1 MAAPVPFSAKSRSS
15 LAALLLGL
23 SLTLPAW
30 AAPVAVEFLPPDLP
44 AQDICIEK
52 RADPEVVS
60 RWTGW
65 DGTALPL
72 DNPDLILRDARR
84 LRDLNA
90 GMHLELIERMFAAVA
105 AMPGLKQVPDI
116 AIDRINLYIK
126 AGRTAQLRELGLI
139 DALEAKGPGLG
150 PKALNVLAGL
160 YLDGIVVKRDVERG
174 QQYVVAAAM
183 GGNADALLRLARM
196 NLAGQSVP
204 NWDLDPKL
212 AVTMA
217 FGALVGKLDPEIC
230 DRIGRIAR
238 EYANGEVVE
247 ENHEISEQWY
257 RLAADLGDGAAAWK
271 VAGLHLTSELIVKDN
286 QTLLNYLTLA
296 ADDNV
301 PAAQVEL
308 GKLYEAGALLP
319 QDLQK
324 ADFYYSAAADTG
336 NRAAFIR
343 LATLLET
350 RIGDPTAKQRYV
362 DVLHRLS
369 EFPQPPGWVYSKLA
383 ELVLNEKGR
392 WAGEAE
398 AAALL
403 EKGVAL
409 EDADSAALLASILL
423 RKRDDPG
430 QFERATQL
438 LAFSVSNA
446 GKIDPMTELR
456 NAYLCRAPEGSD
468 LRLADFWQDTEDA
481 AGSATEF
488 LKPAQIADLAVDPDP
503 LALARLQTHALY
515 GRPNSVAYYLDYLR
529 QHGADEAVIA
539 FWQRRIDPAPATI
552 DAVARHELEGAVT
565 PEVLDKAIAML
576 KQARAAGLPRA
587 PLDLA
592 TVLLDYFPG
601 DVERTAQALEYL
613 QEAARAGTGEAM
625 TRLLPITNE
634 AGISK
639 LDLYGDFA
647 QVIEERGD
655 ADALIFAASVTTDP
669 AKREDYLD
677 RASSVMDCGF
687 EDTINL
693 AQTYAATGDTKAT
706 EHWLDVS
713 LKLAGDDGW
722 RQTAIADQFMTL
734 AGEEH
739 VQTAL
744 NLYETG
750 VALGDQTAVTR
761 LLKIYAD
768 PNTPAYAPSKAVAMF
783 EKLIG
788 TAQVAELAS
797 IRQKVLKAPTVIQT
811 TLMQKVDWAGLYRKP
826 AEAGNPEAMRELA
839 LYLQESGTTIED
851 ARAATGWL
859 RQASE
864 AGDAEAMV
872 ALAKAYAMGL
882 GLEPSITEAIA
893 LLETAADQGS
903 AEARRLL
910 MTMGTATRQN

>member
-1 MAAPVPFSAKSRSS
+1 MPVPFGARPKSSAAT
-15 LAALLLGL
+15 LALAL
-23 SLTLPAW
+23 SLSLPAW
-30 AAPVAVEFLPPDLP
+30 AAPVDVEFLPPQIP

-52 RADPEVVS
+52 RADPEVVA

-65 DGTALPL
+65 DGQRLPL
-72 DNPDLILRDARR
+72 DDPDLIMRDARR

-90 GMHLELIERMFAAVA
+90 GAYFDLIERMFAAVA
-105 AMPGLKQVPDI
+105 SMPGQKKAPDTS
-116 AIDRINLYIK
+116 IDRINLYVK
-126 AGRTAQLRELGLI
+126 AGKTAQLREAGLI
-139 DALEAKGPGLG
+139 DELEAREASLA

-160 YLDGIVVKRDVERG
+160 YLDGIVVAKDPGRG
-174 QQYVVAAAM
+174 QKYLVAAAM
-183 GGNADALLRLARM
+183 GGNADALLRLASV
-196 NLAGQSVP
+196 NLSGQAVP

-238 EYANGEVVE
+238 EYANGDVVE
-247 ENHEISEQWY
+247 EDQAIAEQWY
-257 RLAADLGDGAAAWK
+257 RLAADLGDGGAAWK

-286 QTLLNYLTLA
+286 DTLLKYLTMA
-296 ADDNV
+296 ADDGIA
-301 PAAQVEL
+301 AAQVEL

-319 QDLQK
+319 QDLGK
-324 ADFYYSAAADTG
+324 ADFYYSAAAGLG
-336 NRAAFIR
+336 NRAAYIR
-343 LATLLET
+343 LATLLEPQ
-350 RIGDPTAKQRYV
+350 IADPAKKQRYV
-362 DVLHRLS
+362 EVLDRLG
-369 EFPQPPGWVYSKLA
+369 EFPQAPGWVYSKLA
-383 ELVLNEKGR
+383 EMVLDEKGR

-398 AAALL
+398 AVALL

-423 RKRDDPG
+423 RRRDEPG
-430 QFERATQL
+430 QFERATEL

-446 GKIDPMTELR
+446 GKIDPMTDLR

-468 LRLADFWQDTEDA
+468 LRLADFWQYTEDA

-488 LKPAQIADLAVDPDP
+488 LKPAQITALATDPDP

-529 QHGADEAVIA
+529 QNGAGEDVIA
-539 FWQRRIDPAPATI
+539 FWQSRVEPVPATM
-552 DAVARHELEGAVT
+552 DAVARHELEGTVT

-576 KQARAAGLPRA
+576 ERARAAGLPRA

-592 TVLLDYFPG
+592 TVLLDYYPG
-601 DVERTAQALEYL
+601 DTEKTAQALEYL

-625 TRLLPITNE
+625 MRLLPIANE

-639 LDLYGDFA
+639 LDLYADYA

-669 AKREDYLD
+669 GKREDYLD
-677 RASSVMDCGF
+677 RAASVMDCSF
-687 EDTINL
+687 EATINL
-693 AQTYAATGDTKAT
+693 AQTYAASGNSKAT
-706 EHWLDVS
+706 AHWLDVS

-722 RQTAIADQFMTL
+722 RQTAIADQFMGL
-734 AGEEH
+734 AGEGN

-744 NLYETG
+744 KLYEKG

-761 LLKIYAD
+761 LLKIYGD
-768 PNTPAYAPSKAVAMF
+768 PNTPAYAPDKAVAMF

-788 TAQVAELAS
+788 TARVADLAS

-811 TLMQKVDWAGLYRKP
+811 SLMQRVDWAALYRKP
-826 AEAGNPEAMRELA
+826 AEAGDPEAMRELA
-839 LYLQESGTTIED
+839 LYLQENGTSRED
-851 ARAATGWL
+851 AKAATGWL
-859 RQASE
+859 QQASE

-872 ALAKAYAMGL
+872 ALAKAYAMGI
-882 GLEPSITEAIA
+882 GLDPSITQATA
-893 LLETAADQGS
+893 LLEAAAGKGS
-903 AEARRLL
+903 IEAQRLL
-910 MTMGTATRQN
+910 ATMGTTRQD